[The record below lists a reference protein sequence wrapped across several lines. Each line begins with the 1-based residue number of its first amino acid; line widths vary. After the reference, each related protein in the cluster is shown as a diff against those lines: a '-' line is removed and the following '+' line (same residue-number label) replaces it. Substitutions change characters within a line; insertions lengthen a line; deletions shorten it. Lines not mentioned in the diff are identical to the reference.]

1 MNEKDTP
8 PQEIYDNFYFEHSC
22 GGYEEFKKS
31 RGEILPPWM
40 VYAFELAKLNPSDQV
55 LDIGTGRG
63 EIVYQSARVGSL
75 SVGVD
80 YAKAALRFAESLR
93 RKAIELNHPF
103 ELTLADARNLPFTPN
118 QFTIV
123 FMLDIV
129 EHLSQTDLKRVLK
142 GVHQCLQPG
151 GRLIIHT
158 MPNLNYY
165 KYGYPIFR
173 LMNLIGGKKLPKDPR
188 QRFYRGESHI
198 NIQTPKSLRLNLET
212 AGFINPHIEL
222 NQLSGSKPKRLVCR
236 LPLIRH
242 VLSNDIIAIG
252 TKEDE

>member
-1 MNEKDTP
+1 MNEKITP
-8 PQEIYDNFYFEHSC
+8 PQEIYDDFYFKHSC
-22 GGYEEFKKS
+22 GGYEEFKASK
-31 RGEILPPWM
+31 GEILPPWM
-40 VYAFELAKLNPSDQV
+40 VYAFELAKLKPSDKV

-63 EIVYQSARVGSL
+63 EIVYQSARVGNL

-93 RKAIELNHPF
+93 MKAAELNHPF
-103 ELTLADARNLPFTPN
+103 ELILADARNLPFTPN
-118 QFTIV
+118 QFSVV

-129 EHLSQTDLKRVLK
+129 EHLSQRDLRHVFK

-165 KYGYPIFR
+165 KYGYPIYR
-173 LMNLIGGKKLPKDPR
+173 LVNLLLGKNLPKDPR
-188 QRFYRGESHI
+188 KRFYRGETHI
-198 NIQTPKSLRLNLET
+198 NIQTPKSLRLNLAS
-212 AGFINPHIEL
+212 AGFIDPYIEL
-222 NQLSGSKPKRLVCR
+222 NQLSGSKPKRLLCR
-236 LPLIRH
+236 LPLIKH